1 MMVREEE
8 VASQVVAE
16 DEVVPV
22 VVPVVDLEVE
32 VEEVA
37 VEEEAVLEEEKEV
50 PVEE

>member
-1 MMVREEE
+1 MMVREEG
-8 VASQVVAE
+8 VASQVVVE

-37 VEEEAVLEEEKEV
+37 VEEEAALEEEKEV